1 MKDPNLRPDCD
12 DPEMKD
18 PNLRPYPGW
27 HSSSRYWIDNFYNER
42 GQVYEEFRRRGIR
55 RLMRL
60 EHIRFTQSSCSDRFR
75 DGRRIERL
83 EQALREAG
91 SDEPWRLA
99 RARIKVVLFK
109 GRYWSLDNRR
119 LYCMK
124 RTLPQDALI
133 EVDYFS
139 QIGFLGENPEMNEF
153 VNKFTNDFEG
163 LKIRVLLSLTRGRN
177 ILSGSKSL
185 YKELQP

>member
-1 MKDPNLRPDCD
+1 
-12 DPEMKD
+12 
-18 PNLRPYPGW
+18 
-27 HSSSRYWIDNFYNER
+27 
-42 GQVYEEFRRRGIR
+42 
-55 RLMRL
+55 
-60 EHIRFTQSSCSDRFR
+60 
-75 DGRRIERL
+75 
-83 EQALREAG
+83 
-91 SDEPWRLA
+91 
-99 RARIKVVLFK
+99 
-109 GRYWSLDNRR
+109 
-119 LYCMK
+119 MK